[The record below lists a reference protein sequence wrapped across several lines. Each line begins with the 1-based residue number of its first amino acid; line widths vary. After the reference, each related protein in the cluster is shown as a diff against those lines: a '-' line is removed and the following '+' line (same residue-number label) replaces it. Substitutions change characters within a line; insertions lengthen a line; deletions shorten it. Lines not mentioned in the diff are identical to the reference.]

1 MRCWSLAGISLLA
14 VWVATVEAAS
24 VPVPGRDLL
33 NVPVQS
39 LVALRFKNVVR
50 QAYDI
55 SCGAAALA
63 TLLKYYYGEQV
74 TEHDIVQAM
83 LKLGDAAKI
92 REEGFSLLEMKRYAQ
107 QQGYVV
113 GGYRID
119 DVHHLNRLNVPV
131 ITLMSIRGYAH
142 FVVIKGVADG
152 QVFIAD
158 PAFGNRSQSL
168 EKFAREW
175 NRAILVILSNTNA
188 GQNAFTLDPTLK
200 APMRDVVLL
209 LDRAL
214 HAITPAAGEF

>member
-1 MRCWSLAGISLLA
+1 MRGWRLAGLSLLA
-14 VWVATVEAAS
+14 VWVATVEAAP

-50 QAYDI
+50 QAYDV

-74 TEHDIVQAM
+74 TEHEIVQAM

-92 REEGFSLLEMKRYAQ
+92 QEEGFSLLEMKRYAQ

-113 GGYRID
+113 GGYRLD
-119 DVHHLNRLNVPV
+119 DVHHLNKLNAPV
-131 ITLMSIRGYAH
+131 ITLMNIRGYAH
-142 FVVIKGVADG
+142 FVVIKGVAEG

-168 EKFAREW
+168 EQFAQEW
-175 NRAILVILSNTNA
+175 NRTILVILSNTNA
-188 GQNAFTLDPTLK
+188 GQNAFTLDPALK
-200 APMRDVVLL
+200 APMREVILL

-214 HAITPAAGEF
+214 HTITPAAGEF

>member
-1 MRCWSLAGISLLA
+1 MRGWRLAGLSLLA
-14 VWVATVEAAS
+14 VWVATVEAAP
-24 VPVPGRDLL
+24 VPIPGRDLL

-50 QAYDI
+50 QAYDV

-74 TEHDIVQAM
+74 TEHEIVQAM

-92 REEGFSLLEMKRYAQ
+92 QEEGFSLLEMKRYAQ

-113 GGYRID
+113 GGYRLD
-119 DVHHLNRLNVPV
+119 DVHHLNKLNAPV
-131 ITLMSIRGYAH
+131 ITLMNIRGYAH
-142 FVVIKGVADG
+142 FVVIKGVAEG

-168 EKFAREW
+168 EQFAQEW
-175 NRAILVILSNTNA
+175 NRTILVILSNTNA
-188 GQNAFTLDPTLK
+188 GQNAFTLDPALK
-200 APMRDVVLL
+200 APMREVILL

-214 HAITPAAGEF
+214 HTITPAAGEF

>member
-1 MRCWSLAGISLLA
+1 
-14 VWVATVEAAS
+14 VWVATVEAAP

-50 QAYDI
+50 QAYDV

-74 TEHDIVQAM
+74 TEHEIVQAM
-83 LKLGDAAKI
+83 LKLGDATKI
-92 REEGFSLLEMKRYAQ
+92 QEEGFSLLEMKRYAQ

-119 DVHHLNRLNVPV
+119 DVHHLNKLKAPV
-131 ITLMSIRGYAH
+131 ITLMNIRGYAH
-142 FVVIKGVADG
+142 FVVIKGVAEG

-168 EKFAREW
+168 EKFAQEW
-175 NRAILVILSNTNA
+175 NRTILVILSNTNA
-188 GQNAFTLDPTLK
+188 GQNAFTLDPALK
-200 APMRDVVLL
+200 APMREVILL

-214 HAITPAAGEF
+214 HTITPAAGEF

>member
-1 MRCWSLAGISLLA
+1 MRFWSLAGVSLLA
-14 VWVATVEAAS
+14 VWVAMVEAVS
-24 VPVPGRDLL
+24 FPVPGGDLL
-33 NVPVQS
+33 DVPVQS

-50 QAYDI
+50 QAHDI

-74 TEHDIVQAM
+74 TEHDIVQTM

-92 REEGFSLLEMKRYAQ
+92 QQEGFSLLEMKRYAQ
-107 QQGYVV
+107 QHGYVA

-119 DVHHLNRLNVPV
+119 DVHHLSKLTVPV
-131 ITLMSIRGYAH
+131 ITLMHIRGYAH

-168 EKFAREW
+168 EKFAQEW
-175 NRAILVILSNTNA
+175 NRAILVILSHTNA